1 MTDPGDGGDDPRKN
15 KKRVVIDGV
24 VEEVEASGEDSE
36 DDLAPRLAPGKPE
49 KRNDPQL
56 EVLVGLTKSV
66 EKMASGFTEMVKR
79 DPLKEVLG
87 APTAGTFGQGGKVQ
101 GLFSKQL
108 LRKSLTD
115 NPRPIWQEMEARLR
129 ERAAALKAEKAATK
143 APVMWGRHRPRDS
156 RDSEVWGSHVSGAS
170 VQI

>member
-1 MTDPGDGGDDPRKN
+1 MGDRATPPGGAGDPGGGGDDPRKN

-36 DDLAPRLAPGKPE
+36 DDLSHQPVRGRPE
-49 KRNDPQL
+49 KKNDPQL

-66 EKMASGFTEMVKR
+66 GKMASGFTEMVKR

-101 GLFSKQL
+101 GLFSKEL
-108 LRKSLTD
+108 LRKSLND

-129 ERAAALKAEKAATK
+129 EHLQRHDEPFLPLLRRYEK
-143 APVMWGRHRPRDS
+143 S
-156 RDSEVWGSHVSGAS
+156 RRLGGCRTAS
-170 VQI
+170 S